1 MTPMG
6 AVLGSLNLF
15 HTEVDVYTPV
25 YGPDL
30 MSDCGPEFQKR
41 PRAKTPA
48 NLFLYEVSGGSNIP
62 ISQKAH
68 PTRRIQCHIG
78 NP

>member
-6 AVLGSLNLF
+6 AVPGSLNLF

-30 MSDCGPEFQKR
+30 MSDCGSGSQGWVPSPGLLAIVEGAKNGAMDRRPEDR
-41 PRAKTPA
+41 
-48 NLFLYEVSGGSNIP
+48 SW
-62 ISQKAH
+62 
-68 PTRRIQCHIG
+68 RRS
-78 NP
+78 PFT